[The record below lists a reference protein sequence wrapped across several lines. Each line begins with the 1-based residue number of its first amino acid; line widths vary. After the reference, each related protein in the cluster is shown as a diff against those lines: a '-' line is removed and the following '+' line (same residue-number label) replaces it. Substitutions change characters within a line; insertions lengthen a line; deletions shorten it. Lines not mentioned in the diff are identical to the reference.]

1 MAYFPARISIVNLT
15 FFRGFSLSPRQ
26 NGKALSSDSKSTPPL
41 IFISAA
47 EPSADLHAASLIR
60 ATHELCPEARFVGV
74 AGPRMI
80 EAGCERIFDMA
91 SHSAMLLGAIFAAG
105 RAASMMTTCDRYLR
119 MHSIDAA
126 VVIDSP
132 MLHLPLAA
140 RAQGAGVPVMYYIA
154 PQMWAWGAYRIHKLR
169 NRVDEVAVILPFE
182 EKFFRDQ
189 GVKATYVGHP
199 LADQF
204 HETQIN
210 PSVVE
215 EMKKQGSPFIALLP
229 GSRKHEVAQLL
240 PDQLEVAR
248 KIVDTIPGAVFGI
261 SVANPQVAPLISSI
275 RESLHQKEKLKTK
288 LYPWNH
294 KELIEAADLVLVTSG
309 TTTLEVAF
317 HHTPMIVMYNASK
330 IFYHLIARWLIS
342 TPYLS
347 LPNILAGK
355 EIVPEFMPYYRSTD
369 PIAGKAIGL
378 LQSEPQRR
386 EMIENLTSITQPFH
400 QKNASENAAKMLLE
414 LAAKSGH

>member
-1 MAYFPARISIVNLT
+1 
-15 FFRGFSLSPRQ
+15 
-26 NGKALSSDSKSTPPL
+26 
-41 IFISAA
+41 
-47 EPSADLHAASLIR
+47 
-60 ATHELCPEARFVGV
+60 
-74 AGPRMI
+74 
-80 EAGCERIFDMA
+80 MA

-105 RAASMMTTCDRYLR
+105 RAANMMSICDRYLR

-132 MLHLPLAA
+132 TLHLPLAG
-140 RAQGAGVPVMYYIA
+140 RAQAAGIPVMYYIA

-169 NRVDEVAVILPFE
+169 NRTDEVAVILPFE
-182 EKFFRDQ
+182 EKFFRDL

-204 HETQIN
+204 NESQIDQT
-210 PSVVE
+210 VVE
-215 EMKKQGSPFIALLP
+215 QMKKQGSPLIALLP
-229 GSRKHEVAQLL
+229 GSRKHEVRQIL
-240 PDQLEVAR
+240 PDQLQVAQ
-248 KIVDTIPGAVFGI
+248 KISEEIPGAAFGI
-261 SVANPQVAPLISSI
+261 SVANPQVAPMIGSI
-275 RESLHQKEKLKTK
+275 TESLKLKTK

-317 HHTPMIVMYNASK
+317 HRRPMIVMYNASRL
-330 IFYHLIARWLIS
+330 FYHLIARWFIY

-369 PIAGKAIGL
+369 PIAESAIDL
-378 LQSEPQRR
+378 LQSETHRQ
-386 EMIENLTSITQPFH
+386 EMIDELTNITQPFH
-400 QKNASENAAKMLLE
+400 QQNASKTTARMLLAM
-414 LAAKSGH
+414 AAKSGH